1 MADPEVVRGLARLHD
16 DLNDLKSA
24 ALEMG
29 RRIDALG
36 NRVTA
41 LESTAATLKWII
53 PILIGMAVP
62 LLINALQ

>member
-16 DLNDLKSA
+16 DLSDLKGA
-24 ALEMG
+24 AQEMG
-29 RRIDALG
+29 RKVDALG

-41 LESTAATLKWII
+41 LESTASTLKWII